1 MTAQG
6 RYYGFENLRG
16 PIMPH
21 HLFACLVLGLLM
33 TAGLAAPSLAAGKQ
47 QPPVDWSGFIDS
59 LGETPKDF
67 VVGEDMC

>member
-33 TAGLAAPSLAAGKQ
+33 TAGLAAPSFAADE
-47 QPPVDWSGFIDS
+47 PPPPIDWSDFIDS
-59 LGETPKDF
+59 LSKTPKDY